1 MREETRD
8 KAGDSP
14 REQRKAANRAAYAK
28 SNLARP
34 HVLLRLSHG
43 ALARLDAARAA
54 AGLSR
59 SAFVED
65 PLASA
70 DGQPPAPPLA
80 AEPSA
85 GDEFDALFASKG

>member
-14 REQRKAANRAAYAK
+14 RERRKAANRASYAK
-28 SNLARP
+28 SKLARP

-43 ALARLDAARAA
+43 ALAQLDAARAA

-59 SAFVED
+59 SAFVEAL
-65 PLASA
+65 LASA
-70 DGQPPAPPLA
+70 DVQLPCPPLV
-80 AEPSA
+80 AEPSV
-85 GDEFDALFASKG
+85 GDEFEALFGSKG